1 MALEFDQGIV
11 SGLVKETLGEIYFVK
26 AQRPRMLYEDNENT
40 GEIKERP
47 VEFSSAAQ
55 QTTFVVNFPPETNL
69 DELNFGDVVEL
80 EEVEFRFW
88 ISIDRESMS
97 NRAENDL
104 KVSALRYKKTGKNV
118 FQMSSSTRATHVKEK
133 QDSNKESAK
142 KE

>member
-104 KVSALRYKKTGKNV
+104 KVSALRSKKTGKNV
-118 FQMSSSTRATHVKEK
+118 FQTSSSTRATYVKEK